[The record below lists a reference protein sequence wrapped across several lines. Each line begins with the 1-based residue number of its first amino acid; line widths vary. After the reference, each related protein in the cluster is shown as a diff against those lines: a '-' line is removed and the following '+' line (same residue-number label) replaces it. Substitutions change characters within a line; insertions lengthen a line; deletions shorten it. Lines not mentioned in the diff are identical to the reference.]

1 MTKLDTTFG
10 ISGSI
15 PDGARAAWGGRAID
29 YGTSF
34 DLPWDR
40 ADMAG
45 DAAGKL
51 ALGELLTEHTP
62 LTTVYKKCVD
72 MPQGDD
78 VVEVFANEDATM
90 VARRYG
96 GYLYLQA
103 WLNPKETD
111 G

>member
-51 ALGELLTEHTP
+51 TLGELLTERTP
-62 LTTVYKKCVD
+62 LTQVFKNLAD
-72 MPQGDD
+72 MPKGDT
-78 VVEVFANEDATM
+78 VAEVYADEDATM
-90 VARRYG
+90 VARRNG